1 MEIRQLETPDVDA
14 VDRFLGR
21 IPEGDRTFFREDV
34 DDPATRAAWFRPG
47 TARLVAL
54 DGEDVVGYAGIM
66 PLTGWS
72 SHVGAL
78 SLIVDP
84 AHRGRGLGGA
94 LARRALLVALELGLT
109 KLVVEVMAQQ
119 EGTVELFRSLGFVP
133 EALLTDYVRDHSGEL
148 HDLMLLAHS
157 VEAAWGA
164 LQSTGVAESL

>member
-1 MEIRQLETPDVDA
+1 MEIRQLDAHDVEA
-14 VDRFLGR
+14 VDRFLDR

-47 TARLVAL
+47 TARLVAV
-54 DGEDVVGYAGIM
+54 DSGEVVGYAGVM
-66 PLTGWS
+66 PMTGWS

-84 AHRGRGLGGA
+84 ERRGQGLGGA
-94 LARRALLVALELGLT
+94 LARRALLAALDLGLT
-109 KLVVEVMAQQ
+109 KLVVEVMARQQ
-119 EGTVELFRSLGFVP
+119 GTIELFRSLGFVP

-157 VEAAWGA
+157 VEASWGS
-164 LQSTGVAESL
+164 LRSTGVAESV